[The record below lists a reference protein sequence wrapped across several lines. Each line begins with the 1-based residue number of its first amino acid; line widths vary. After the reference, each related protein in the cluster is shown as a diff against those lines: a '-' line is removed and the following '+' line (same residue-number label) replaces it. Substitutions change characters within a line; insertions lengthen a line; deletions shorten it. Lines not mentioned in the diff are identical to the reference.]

1 MAFLIFPQDIRVLSH
16 EAREKL
22 LREEVGGKGKNLFRM
37 TAMEL
42 PVPRWFAVGAS
53 AFAKFQTE
61 TGVQSR
67 IEQVLADMQKRLV
80 LAEESATRPDPAV
93 FDDAA
98 KAIEELIVSG
108 KLPTELSVELKLGL
122 ESTGLSS
129 FECAVR
135 SSGLD
140 EDSAQNSFAGQ
151 FSSYLFQKGLD
162 AISDSVKKCWASG
175 FSARALS
182 YRYERGLTLEKIS
195 VGVVIQKMVRA
206 DRAGV
211 GFSRNPIRALDR
223 DSLLIASVYGLG
235 EGLVSG
241 YLESDSFDVS
251 RSKRTIK
258 SELVTKD
265 QAFRRDHNGGLK
277 IESVDPALH
286 KASSLTDEE
295 VLKIADLCLDL
306 EKKLEAPQDC
316 EWAIEDGQVYLVQT
330 RPVTS
335 LPPDTYFESSSRGVS
350 ASLWDNSNIIES
362 YSGVTTPLTFSFA
375 SRVYRQVYI
384 QFCEVMGIPQAWII
398 EREDVFRNMLGLIR
412 GRIYYNLVNWY
423 KLVLL
428 LPGSANNKSFMET
441 MMGVKQGLKPEVAK
455 LFEFVNNPP
464 RYSLIQKL
472 TLLVSTY
479 LRFKKIDTLVGEFNR
494 NFVETYEDAR
504 KRPYRT
510 YSFDQLVE
518 EYHRLEDRFLKRW
531 QVPIINDYLCMIFFG
546 LLKKLTEKWV
556 ASGDQGGSL
565 QNDLL
570 CGQGDLES
578 TEPTKTLM
586 RIAKVIDKGDAKSR
600 EWFIQGKPSD
610 VWGELAREHSAVG
623 AAGPKAEIYRLFDNF
638 LDLYGFRCINELKLE
653 EKDLHDDPSFVVG
666 SVQSYVRTGSYDI
679 EKMEAR
685 ELEIRAKAEKLLL
698 EKVSGPKLAIYR
710 WVLNETRRAVRN
722 RENLRFARTKVFG
735 VARKIIRAMGAC
747 LKNLGFLRQE
757 SDVFYL
763 TIEELIAFNE
773 GRTVTLDLATLTEI
787 RKKEFS
793 SFDKTQPPPDRFLL
807 EGAVGVSLPYGQVL
821 AELDLLRSERP
832 KSDDPNVLIGTPCC
846 PGVIEGV
853 VRVVKEMKDAEGI
866 AGEILVTERTD
877 PGWVPLYPSCS
888 GLLIERGS
896 LLSHS
901 AVVAREL
908 GLPTIVG
915 ISGGLMKK
923 LKTGDRVRVDGA
935 KGEVRLLKDEAE
947 KAVEA

>member
-1 MAFLIFPQDIRVLSH
+1 MTHLIYPEYVRGLD
-16 EAREKL
+16 REVRERL

-37 TAMEL
+37 TALDL
-42 PVPRWFAVGAS
+42 PVPQWFAVS
-53 AFAKFQTE
+53 AKAFQKFQVSSGIGSKIDEILIT
-61 TGVQSR
+61 VQRQLAVAESR
-67 IEQVLADMQKRLV
+67 GQ
-80 LAEESATRPDPAV
+80 RPEPAV
-93 FDDAA
+93 FDEAA
-98 KAIEELIVSG
+98 NAIEKLIVSAS
-108 KLPTELSVELKLGL
+108 LSSDLLAEIKLGL
-122 ESTGLSS
+122 EKSKLDQV
-129 FECAVR
+129 ECAVR

-140 EDSAQNSFAGQ
+140 EDSVQNSFAGQ
-151 FSSYLFQKGLD
+151 FSSFLFQKGID
-162 AISDSVKKCWASG
+162 AISNSLKKCWASG

-182 YRYERGLTLEKIS
+182 YRYERGLGLSEIS
-195 VGVVIQKMVRA
+195 VGVVIQKMVHA

-211 GFSRNPIRALDR
+211 AFSRNPIRALDR
-223 DSLLIASVYGLG
+223 DSLLIASVFGLG

-241 YLESDSFDVS
+241 YLESDSYEVS

-258 SELVTKD
+258 ADLVTKD
-265 QAFRRDHNGGLK
+265 QAFRRSVDGGLE
-277 IESVDPALH
+277 IQEVSSSLH
-286 KASSLTDEE
+286 KTSSLTDEE
-295 VLKIADLCLDL
+295 VLKIADLCMDL
-306 EKKLEAPQDC
+306 ERNLGTAQDC
-316 EWAIEDGQVYLVQT
+316 EWAIENGQVYFVQT

-335 LPPDTYFESSSRGVS
+335 LPPDAYFESSSRGKM
-350 ASLWDNSNIIES
+350 ATLWDNSNIIES

-375 SRVYRQVYI
+375 SRAYRQVYI
-384 QFCEVMGIPQAWII
+384 QFCEVMGIPQAWID
-398 EREDVFRNMLGLIR
+398 EREEVFRNMLGLIR
-412 GRIYYNLVNWY
+412 GRIFYNLVNWY

-464 RYSLIQKL
+464 RYSLLQKV
-472 TLLVSTY
+472 TLLISTY
-479 LRFKKIDTLVGEFNR
+479 WRFKKIDHLVSAFNH
-494 NFVETYEDAR
+494 NFIETYEDAR
-504 KRPYRT
+504 KKPYKS
-510 YSFDQLVE
+510 YSFDDLVS

-556 ASGDQGGSL
+556 AKGDEGGSL

-586 RIAKVIDKGDAKSR
+586 RIAKVIDKGDPEVR
-600 EWFIQGKPSD
+600 NWFIETKPAD
-610 VWGELAREHSAVG
+610 VWSALVSKNSQEPVSSKRG
-623 AAGPKAEIYRLFDNF
+623 EIYKLFENF
-638 LDLYGFRCINELKLE
+638 LDRYGFRCINELKLE
-653 EKDLHDDPSFVVG
+653 EKDLHDDPTFVVG
-666 SVQSYVRTGSYDI
+666 SVQSYVRTGSYDV

-685 ELEIRAKAEKLLL
+685 ELEIRGKAERILV
-698 EKVSGPKLAIYR
+698 EKVSGPKLAIYT

-735 VARKIIRAMGAC
+735 VARKIIRAMGHC
-747 LKNLGFLRQE
+747 LKELGFLRNE

-773 GRTVTLDLATLTEI
+773 GRTVTLDLATLAEL
-787 RKKEFS
+787 RKKEFA

-807 EGAVGVSLPYGQVL
+807 EGAVGMSLPYGQVL

-832 KSDDPNVLIGTPCC
+832 RSDDPNVLLGTPCC
-846 PGVIEGV
+846 PGVVEGV

-935 KGEVRLLKDEAE
+935 KGEVRILQESE
-947 KAVEA
+947 V

>member
-1 MAFLIFPQDIRVLSH
+1 MNQVCITRTDLEQLGRP
-16 EAREKL
+16 EREKL
-22 LREEVGGKGKNLFRM
+22 LLQEAGGKGKNLWRM
-37 TAMEL
+37 TEL
-42 PVPRWFAVGAS
+42 GVPVPPWFVVRA
-53 AFAKFQTE
+53 
-61 TGVQSR
+61 
-67 IEQVLADMQKRLV
+67 
-80 LAEESATRPDPAV
+80 
-93 FDDAA
+93 
-98 KAIEELIVSG
+98 
-108 KLPTELSVELKLGL
+108 
-122 ESTGLSS
+122 SS
-129 FECAVR
+129 FELFLEKNSLRQVIEDELATLQMEFVSGRKIEPQRFDSVAASIEAKILNGEFDRDFLNQFENAFAESKLSQGDCAVR

-140 EDSAQNSFAGQ
+140 EDSVMNSFAGQ
-151 FSSYLFQKGLD
+151 FSSFLFQNGMVQVLQS
-162 AISDSVKKCWASG
+162 IKKCWASG
-175 FSARALS
+175 FSGRALS
-182 YRYERGLTLEKIS
+182 YRLERGLGLSRIS
-195 VGVVIQKMVRA
+195 VGVVIQKMVHA

-211 GFSRNPIRALDR
+211 VFSRNPIRALDR
-223 DSLLIASVYGLG
+223 ESLLIASVFGLG

-241 YLESDSFDVS
+241 YLESDNYDVIRDS
-251 RSKRTIK
+251 VSGGALKYK
-258 SELVTKD
+258 SELVSKD
-265 QAFRRDHNGGLK
+265 QAFRRDHSGGLK
-277 IESVDPALH
+277 IESLEESLQKV
-286 KASSLTDEE
+286 SSLGEKE
-295 VLKIADLCLDL
+295 VRSIAKIALDL
-306 EKKLEAPQDC
+306 EAKLGAPQDC
-316 EWAIEDGQVYLVQT
+316 EWAVENGEVYFVQT

-335 LPPDTYFESSSRGVS
+335 LPPETYFQPAVRGQM
-350 ASLWDNSNIIES
+350 ATLWDNSNIIES
-362 YSGVTTPLTFSFA
+362 YSGVTTPLTFTFA

-384 QFCEVMGIPQAWII
+384 QFCEVMGIPQAWID

-441 MMGVKQGLKPEVAK
+441 MMGVKQGLKPEVTK
-455 LFEFVNNPP
+455 LFEFVSHPP
-464 RYSLIQKL
+464 RYSILQKT
-472 TLLVSTY
+472 TLLVMTFI
-479 LRFKKIDTLVGEFNR
+479 RFIRIDVLVGEFNR
-494 NFVETYEDAR
+494 NFVVTYEDAR

-556 ASGDQGGSL
+556 AAGDIGSSL

-586 RIAKVIDKGDAKSR
+586 RIAATIDVPTASAPKSATGTMALR
-600 EWFIQGKPSD
+600 EWFLKEKPD
-610 VWGELAREHSAVG
+610 VIWKSLVHGEMPEI
-623 AAGPKAEIYRLFDNF
+623 KALFDRF

-653 EKDLHDDPSFVVG
+653 ESDLHDDPTFVVG
-666 SVQSYVRTGSYDI
+666 SVQSYVRSGSYDI
-679 EKMEAR
+679 AKMEKR
-685 ELEIRAKAEKLLL
+685 EQEIRGQAESTLKTKLW
-698 EKVSGPKLAIYR
+698 GPKLWIYR

-735 VARKIIRAMGAC
+735 VARNIIRAMG
-747 LKNLGFLRQE
+747 LKLFELGVLKLER
-757 SDVFYL
+757 DVFYL

-773 GRTVTLDLATLTEI
+773 GRTVTLNVADLTAI
-787 RKKEFS
+787 RKREFAQ
-793 SFDKTQPPPDRFLL
+793 FDKSPPPPDRFLL
-807 EGAVGVSLPYGQVL
+807 EGAVAISLPYAQVL
-821 AELDLLRSERP
+821 SELDLLRSERP

-846 PGVIEGV
+846 PGIVEGV

-866 AGEILVTERTD
+866 NGEILVTERTD

-915 ISGGLMKK
+915 ISGGLLKK

-935 KGEVRLLKDEAE
+935 KGEVRIL
-947 KAVEA
+947 